1 MTFENERQRPEKK
14 FKAGSITAT
23 LWRSGDNG
31 GKRYV
36 VVFDKTYKDK
46 EGNWATT
53 NRFNAQEAA
62 TVALL
67 AKQAFEYMTQSE

>member
-1 MTFENERQRPEKK
+1 MTFENEPQRPEKK

-31 GKRYV
+31 GKRHV

-53 NRFNAQEAA
+53 SRFNAQEAA

>member
-1 MTFENERQRPEKK
+1 LTFENERQKPEKK

-23 LWRSGDNG
+23 LWRSGDN